1 MIRIGFIDCCSGQ
14 EFLQFSLLL
23 YPNIIELSLND
34 SIIINEQEILLIE
47 T

>member
-1 MIRIGFIDCCSGQ
+1 MFYRLLFWTRIFTIY
-14 EFLQFSLLL
+14 SLLL
-23 YPNIIELSLND
+23 DPNIIELSLND